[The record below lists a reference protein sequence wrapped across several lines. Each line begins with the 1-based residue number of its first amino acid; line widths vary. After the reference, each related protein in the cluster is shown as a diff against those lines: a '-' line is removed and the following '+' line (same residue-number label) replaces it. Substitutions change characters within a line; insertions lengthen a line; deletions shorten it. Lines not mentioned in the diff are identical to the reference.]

1 MNVSQG
7 LLFFFSALGTFNALI
22 LGVYFFF
29 FTRKKYL
36 TNYFLGAL
44 LFVLSVRVGKSVFLH
59 FNGSL
64 PKIYLQVGLSACFFI
79 GPFLYYFLRSATG
92 QIGTLKRSW
101 TWSLALLFTLII
113 TAGIRFPYQD
123 YPVLWTHYFV
133 WAIYTQWLIYLLS
146 AGFLLKGM
154 FKKLLLKESPMTAPE
169 TWLLMIFISNA
180 IIFIFYFLALIN
192 APFTSYISGAVV
204 FSFILYLIIS
214 VILYRKKTDDL
225 FLLTPNK
232 PPVKRVNEA
241 DAEILIRKLEKI
253 MLENEFYKNP
263 DLKLSDLS
271 KGINISSHQLSQLL
285 NDNLG
290 KNFTTFVNEFRIKEA
305 CKIISTDDRLTLES
319 IGYEVGFNSKSTF
332 FAAFKKQTNTTPL
345 NYQQSMLKQ

>member
-1 MNVSQG
+1 MNVSKE

-44 LFVLSVRVGKSVFLH
+44 LIVLSVRVGKSVLLH
-59 FNGSL
+59 FSGGL
-64 PKIYLQVGLSACFFI
+64 PKIYLQIGLSACFFI
-79 GPFLYYFLRSATG
+79 GPFLYYFLKSAVDEVRT
-92 QIGTLKRSW
+92 IKRNW
-101 TWSLALLFTLII
+101 VWGLALLFTLI
-113 TAGIRFPYQD
+113 TVVGIRFPYQD
-123 YPVLWTHYFV
+123 YQLLWSYFV
-133 WAIYTQWLIYLLS
+133 WAIYTQWLIYLV
-146 AGFLLKGM
+146 AGGFLLKTI
-154 FKKLLLKESPMTAPE
+154 FTKLFQKGSPMSPPE
-169 TWLLMIFISNA
+169 TWLLMIFISNV
-180 IIFIFYFLALIN
+180 IIFVFYFLALIN
-192 APFTSYISGAVV
+192 APFASYISGAVV
-204 FSFILYLIIS
+204 FSFILYLVIS

-232 PPVKRVNEA
+232 SPVKRVNEA

-253 MLENEFYKNP
+253 MTENETYKNP

-271 KGINISSHQLSQLL
+271 KGINVSSHQLSQLL

-319 IGYEVGFNSKSTF
+319 VGYEVGFNSKSTF

-345 NYQQSMLKQ
+345 NYQQSWLKR